1 MKASLPENE
10 AARLESLHRYA
21 ILDTLPEQEFD
32 DLSRLAA
39 LICGTPIA
47 LVSLVDENRQ
57 WFKSK
62 VGIEE
67 SETPRDVAFCAH
79 AIHASNVMVVP
90 DALADERFRS
100 NPLVTGNPNVGFYAG
115 APLLT
120 PEGYALGTICVV
132 DRVPRELSADQL
144 EALKALSRL
153 VVNELELRRSVGD
166 LSKAVRERRIVE
178 GELDQ
183 LFNLSS
189 DLFCIAGFDGYFKRL
204 NPAWEQTLG
213 IPREELLSR
222 PYVEFIHPDDREI
235 TRKEAQKIVDG
246 AVTFSFENR
255 FRCGDGTYLWLLWN
269 ATPSSDQSLIFAAA
283 RDITLRKRAER
294 RLSVGYTLTRVLAEA
309 ENLGAASPLILRAIC
324 EGLGWEMGAFWRLDE
339 LANVLRCVDLWHLPG
354 EEFPSFEKATRELTV
369 RREVGLPGL
378 VWATG
383 QSKWATDVPERENF
397 PRIKIARE
405 EGLHSAFGFPIRI
418 DDRVVGVIEFV
429 SSEIRTREPE
439 LLEMFDS
446 IGSQIGQFMERRR
459 AESELKLYADY
470 LEAARLAQE
479 ADARRLALLVHELE
493 IAKARAEEATR
504 SKSEFLANMSHEI
517 RTPMNAVIGM
527 TELALDTKLTSQ
539 QREYLVTVK
548 NSAGSLLNLINDI
561 LDFSKAEAKKLELD
575 RVDFVLRDMLE
586 DTLRALAVRAQ
597 QKGLELACHVASE
610 VPDALVGDAERLR
623 RIVVNLV
630 GNAIKFTESGE
641 VVLNASVES
650 RTKEDVVLHFS
661 VTDTGIG
668 IPREKQK
675 AIFEAFAQGD
685 ASTTRKYGGT
695 GLGLSISS
703 QLSELMGGRIWLES
717 EPGRGSAFHFTVRLG
732 LQTSAIAEQAPV
744 PVKLLDLPV
753 LVVDDNST
761 SRKILE
767 EMLTNW
773 KMKPVAAGSGPAA
786 LEALKRAQKKG
797 EPFRLVLADGHMPG
811 MDGFDLSASLQKDP
825 RLRGVTIILLTFAG
839 RREDQ
844 ARAKSAG
851 AAAAVTKPVKQSEL
865 WDAIVTALH
874 VPVRQKVRPSAAR
887 SPARGTH
894 RRLRVLVAEDNP
906 VNQELVL
913 HLLERRG
920 HSAIVA
926 ENGKQAIAALEKHK
940 FDLVVMDVQMPEM
953 GGIEATEEIRRK
965 EKSNGGHIPIF
976 AMTAHAMPGDR
987 ERCLA
992 AGMDGYIPKPI
1003 DPKLFTQVI
1012 ETGALPPSET
1022 AVGGHTKPA
1031 DQMKT
1036 EGAIDAEKLLA
1047 RFDGNRKLLG
1057 SLIGTF
1063 QHDCPKM
1070 MAKIRGGLSARD
1082 PRALAEAAHAL
1093 KGSVGNF
1100 GPSSAFETAREIE
1113 KTGREGKL
1121 DGAWELYA
1129 TLEDDLARL
1138 LPALQ
1143 SAGSPKGAKAQS
1155 KAQSRTKPSRAGRNN
1170 RLQHVSRRKR

>member
-1 MKASLPENE
+1 MKAPLPENE

-57 WFKSK
+57 WFKAK

-67 SETPRDVAFCAH
+67 SETPRDIAFCAH
-79 AIHASNVMVVP
+79 AIRDSGVMVVR
-90 DALADERFRS
+90 DALADERFRE
-100 NPLVTGNPNVGFYAG
+100 NPLVTGDPNVRFYAG
-115 APLLT
+115 APLCT
-120 PEGYALGTICVV
+120 AEGYALGTLCVI

-153 VVNELELRRSVGD
+153 VVNELELRRSVSD
-166 LSKAVRERRIVE
+166 LSKAVLERRLVE

-183 LFNLSS
+183 LFHLSS

-222 PYVEFIHPDDREI
+222 PYIEFVHPDDRDS
-235 TRKEAQKIVDG
+235 TLQEAQKIADG

-255 FRCGDGTYLWLLWN
+255 FRCGDSTYLWLLWN
-269 ATPSSDQSLIFAAA
+269 ATPSSDQNLIFAAA

-294 RLSVGYTLTRVLAEA
+294 RLSVGYTLTRVLSEA

-324 EGLGWEMGAFWRLDE
+324 EGLGWEMSAFWRLDE

-354 EEFPSFEKATRELTV
+354 QEFPGFEKATRELTF
-369 RREVGLPGL
+369 RRGVGLPGL
-378 VWATG
+378 VWETG
-383 QSKWATDVPERENF
+383 QSQWATDVPGRESF

-493 IAKARAEEATR
+493 IAKAAAEEATR

-527 TELALDTKLTSQ
+527 TELALDTKLNSQ

-548 NSAGSLLNLINDI
+548 NSASSLLNLINDI

-610 VPDALVGDAERLR
+610 VPDALIGDAERLR

-630 GNAIKFTESGE
+630 GNAIKFTENGE

-650 RTKEDVVLHFS
+650 RTNEDVVLHFS

-668 IPREKQK
+668 IPQEKQK

-732 LQTSAIAEQAPV
+732 LQTSAIADPKPV

-786 LEALKRAQKKG
+786 LEALKRAQKNG

-811 MDGFDLSASLQKDP
+811 MDGFDLSASVQRDA

-874 VPVRQKVRPSAAR
+874 VPGRQKTRPSAAR
-887 SPARGTH
+887 STARGAQ

-940 FDLVVMDVQMPEM
+940 FDLVVMDIQMPEM

-965 EKSNGGHIPIF
+965 EKRDGGRIPIF

-987 ERCLA
+987 ERCLQ

-1003 DPKLFTQVI
+1003 DPKLFTQII
-1012 ETGALPPSET
+1012 ETGGLPSSTMNPEGEAKRSDKART
-1022 AVGGHTKPA
+1022 DGAANA
-1031 DQMKT
+1031 DK
-1036 EGAIDAEKLLA
+1036 ILA

-1070 MAKIRGGLSARD
+1070 MAKIRSALSARD
-1082 PRALAEAAHAL
+1082 PRTLAEAAHAL

-1113 KTGREGKL
+1113 KNGREGKL

-1129 TLEDDLARL
+1129 TLEDDLARF

-1155 KAQSRTKPSRAGRNN
+1155 RTKPRRAGRNN

>member
-1 MKASLPENE
+1 MKAPLPENE

-47 LVSLVDENRQ
+47 LVSLVDGNRQ

-62 VGIEE
+62 VGIDEP
-67 SETPRDVAFCAH
+67 ETPRDVAFCAH
-79 AIHASNVMVVP
+79 AILDSGVMVVP
-90 DALADERFRS
+90 DALADDRFRS
-100 NPLVTGNPNVGFYAG
+100 NPLVTGNPNVRFYAG

-120 PEGYALGTICVV
+120 REGHALGTLCVI
-132 DRVPRELSADQL
+132 DHVPRNLSGEQL

-153 VVNELELRRSVGD
+153 VVTELELRRNVGD
-166 LSKAVRERRIVE
+166 LSKAMRERHLLE

-183 LFNLSS
+183 LFQLSL

-204 NPAWEQTLG
+204 NPSWVQTLG
-213 IPREELLSR
+213 ISREELLSQ
-222 PYVEFIHPDDREI
+222 PYIDFVHPDDREA
-235 TRKEAQKIVDG
+235 TLRESQKIVEG
-246 AVTFSFENR
+246 AVAFSFENR
-255 FRCGDGTYLWLLWN
+255 FRCGDGTYIWLLWN
-269 ATPSSDQSLIFAAA
+269 ATPSSDQNLIFAVAK
-283 RDITLRKRAER
+283 DITLRKHAER
-294 RLSVGYTLTRVLAEA
+294 RLAVGYALTRVFAET
-309 ENLGAASPLILRAIC
+309 ENLGAASPLILRSIC
-324 EGLGWEMGAFWRLDE
+324 EGLGWELGAFWRLDE
-339 LANVLRCVDLWHLPG
+339 LAQALRCVDLWHFPG
-354 EEFPSFEKATRELTV
+354 QEFPAFEKATRELTFQPG
-369 RREVGLPGL
+369 EGLPGL
-378 VWATG
+378 IWATG
-383 QSKWATDVPERENF
+383 QSKWATDVPERESF
-397 PRIKIARE
+397 PRIQIARS
-405 EGLHSAFGFPIRI
+405 EGLRSGFGFPIRI

-429 SSEIRTREPE
+429 SREIRRPEPE

-527 TELALDTKLTSQ
+527 TELALDTKLTPE

-548 NSAGSLLNLINDI
+548 SSAGSLLSLINDI

-575 RVDFVLRDMLE
+575 RADFALRDLLE
-586 DTLRALAVRAQ
+586 DTLRVLAMRAQ
-597 QKGLELACHVASE
+597 QKGLELACHVKPE
-610 VPDALVGDAERLR
+610 VPDPLIGDPARLR
-623 RIVVNLV
+623 RIVMNLV
-630 GNAIKFTESGE
+630 GNAIKFTERGE

-650 RTKEDVVLHFS
+650 KTNQDVVLHFS
-661 VTDTGIG
+661 VTDTGVG

-703 QLSELMGGRIWLES
+703 QLSELMGGRVWVES
-717 EPGRGSAFHFTVRLG
+717 EPGRGSTFHFTARLG
-732 LQTSAIAEQAPV
+732 LQSSAIEAQAPV
-744 PVKLLDLPV
+744 PLKLLDLPV

-761 SRKILE
+761 SRQILE

-773 KMKPVAAGSGPAA
+773 KMKPVTAQSGPAA
-786 LEALKRAQKKG
+786 LEMLKRAQKSG
-797 EPFRLVLADGHMPG
+797 RPFRLVLADGHMPG
-811 MDGFDLSASLQKDP
+811 MDGFELSESVQRDP
-825 RLRGVTIILLTFAG
+825 RLRGVAIILLTFG
-839 RREDQ
+839 GHRDDQ
-844 ARAKSAG
+844 ARTKSAG
-851 AAAAVTKPVKQSEL
+851 AADAVTKPVKQSEL

-874 VPVRQKVRPSAAR
+874 VSGRQKKRPSAAR
-887 SPARGTH
+887 GSARGTH

-913 HLLERRG
+913 YLLERRG
-920 HSAIVA
+920 HSVIVA
-926 ENGKQAIAALEKHK
+926 ENGKQAIAALERHK

-953 GGIEATEEIRRK
+953 GGIEATEEIRRR

-987 ERCLA
+987 ERCLD

-1003 DPKLFTQVI
+1003 DPKSFTHTLEAAVF
-1012 ETGALPPSET
+1012 PSSTVAAGERAT
-1022 AVGGHTKPA
+1022 TSAEE
-1031 DQMKT
+1031 KT
-1036 EGAIDAEKLLA
+1036 DGAIDEDKLLA
-1047 RFDGNRKLLG
+1047 RFDGNRKLLQ
-1057 SLIGTF
+1057 SLIKTF
-1063 QHDCPKM
+1063 RQDCPKM
-1070 MAKIRGGLSARD
+1070 MARIRGALSARD
-1082 PRALAEAAHAL
+1082 PRALAQAAHGL

-1100 GPSSAFETAREIE
+1100 GNSSAFETAREIE

-1121 DGAWELYA
+1121 DGTWELYA
-1129 TLEDDLARL
+1129 TLEDDVARL

-1143 SAGSPKGAKAQS
+1143 SAGSPKSGKS
-1155 KAQSRTKPSRAGRNN
+1155 TKTNSRTKTSRAGQQR
-1170 RLQHVSRRKR
+1170 RPHRASRRKP

>member
-1 MKASLPENE
+1 MKAPLPENE

-57 WFKSK
+57 WFKAK
-62 VGIEE
+62 VGIEDT
-67 SETPRDVAFCAH
+67 ETPRDIAFCAH
-79 AIHASNVMVVP
+79 AIHASSVMVVP

-100 NPLVTGNPNVGFYAG
+100 NPLVTGNPNVRFYAG
-115 APLLT
+115 APLRT
-120 PEGYALGTICVV
+120 PEGYALGTLCVI

-144 EALKALSRL
+144 EALTALSRL

-178 GELDQ
+178 DELDQ

-204 NPAWEQTLG
+204 NPSWEQTLG
-213 IPREELLSR
+213 ISREELLSR

-235 TRKEAQKIVDG
+235 TRKEAQKIAG
-246 AVTFSFENR
+246 GEVTFSFENR
-255 FRCGDGTYLWLLWN
+255 FRRGDDTYIWLLWN
-269 ATPSSDQSLIFAAA
+269 ATPNSDQGLIFAAA

-294 RLSVGYTLTRVLAEA
+294 RLAVGYTLTRVLAEA

-324 EGLGWEMGAFWRLDE
+324 EGLGWEMSAFWRLDE

-354 EEFPSFEKATRELTV
+354 QEFPGFEKATRELTF
-369 RREVGLPGL
+369 RRGVGLPGL
-378 VWATG
+378 VWETG
-383 QSKWATDVPERENF
+383 QSKWATDVPGRENF

-439 LLEMFDS
+439 LVEMFDS

-630 GNAIKFTESGE
+630 GNAIKFTENGE

-650 RTKEDVVLHFS
+650 RTEGDVVLHFS

-668 IPREKQK
+668 IPQEKQK

-732 LQTSAIAEQAPV
+732 LQTSAVNEPASV

-773 KMKPVAAGSGPAA
+773 KMKPVAAASGPAA
-786 LEALKRAQKKG
+786 LEALKHAQEKG

-811 MDGFDLSASLQKDP
+811 MDGFDLSASVHKDAH
-825 RLRGVTIILLTFAG
+825 LRGVTVILLTFAG

-844 ARAKSAG
+844 ARAKSTG

-887 SPARGTH
+887 SMARGAQ

-926 ENGKQAIAALEKHK
+926 ENGKQALAALEKHK

-953 GGIEATEEIRRK
+953 GGIETTEEIRRK

-987 ERCLA
+987 EKCLA

-1003 DPKLFTQVI
+1003 DPKLFTQII
-1012 ETGALPPSET
+1012 ETGALPPPAT
-1022 AVGGHTKPA
+1022 AVGGDPKPLN
-1031 DQMKT
+1031 QMKT

-1070 MAKIRGGLSARD
+1070 MARIRGGLSARD

-1143 SAGSPKGAKAQS
+1143 SAGSPKVAT
-1155 KAQSRTKPSRAGRNN
+1155 AQSRTKPSRAGRNN
-1170 RLQHVSRRKR
+1170 RLQHGTRRKR

>member
-1 MKASLPENE
+1 MKAPLPENE

-57 WFKSK
+57 WFKAK
-62 VGIEE
+62 VGIEDT
-67 SETPRDVAFCAH
+67 ETPRDVAFCAH
-79 AIHASNVMVVP
+79 AIRDSGVMIVP

-100 NPLVTGNPNVGFYAG
+100 NPLVTGNPNVRFYAG
-115 APLLT
+115 APLRT
-120 PEGYALGTICVV
+120 PEGHALGTLCVI
-132 DRVPRELSADQL
+132 DRVPRELSPNQL
-144 EALKALSRL
+144 EALTALSRL

-178 GELDQ
+178 DELDQ

-204 NPAWEQTLG
+204 NPSWEQTLG
-213 IPREELLSR
+213 ISREELLSR

-235 TRKEAQKIVDG
+235 TRKEAQKIVG
-246 AVTFSFENR
+246 GEVTFSFENR
-255 FRCGDGTYLWLLWN
+255 FRCGDDTYIWLLWN
-269 ATPSSDQSLIFAAA
+269 ATPNSDQGLIFAVA

-294 RLSVGYTLTRVLAEA
+294 RLAVGYTLTRILAEA

-324 EGLGWEMGAFWRLDE
+324 EGLGWQMSAFWRLDE

-354 EEFPSFEKATRELTV
+354 EEFPGFEKATRELTF
-369 RREVGLPGL
+369 RRGVGLPGL
-378 VWATG
+378 VWETG
-383 QSKWATDVPERENF
+383 QSKWATDVPGRENF
-397 PRIKIARE
+397 PRIKVARE

-429 SSEIRTREPE
+429 SSEIRTHEPE

-493 IAKARAEEATR
+493 IAKAGAEEATR

-548 NSAGSLLNLINDI
+548 NSASSLLHLINDI

-597 QKGLELACHVASE
+597 QKGLELACHVAQE
-610 VPDALVGDAERLR
+610 VPDGLVGDAERLR

-630 GNAIKFTESGE
+630 GNAIKFTENGE

-650 RTKEDVVLHFS
+650 RTNEDVVLHFS

-732 LQTSAIAEQAPV
+732 LQTSASAEQAPV

-767 EMLTNW
+767 EMLANW
-773 KMKPVAAGSGPAA
+773 KMKPIAADSGPAA
-786 LEALKRAQKKG
+786 VEALKRAQKKG
-797 EPFRLVLADGHMPG
+797 EPIRLVLADGHMPG
-811 MDGFDLSASLQKDP
+811 MDGFDLSASVQKDAQ
-825 RLRGVTIILLTFAG
+825 LRGVTIILLTFAG
-839 RREDQ
+839 QREDQ
-844 ARAKSAG
+844 ARATSAG

-874 VPVRQKVRPSAAR
+874 VPGRQKVRPSAAR
-887 SPARGTH
+887 SMARGAQ

-940 FDLVVMDVQMPEM
+940 FDLVVMDIQMPEM

-965 EKSNGGHIPIF
+965 EKSDGGHIPIF

-987 ERCLA
+987 ERCLE

-1003 DPKLFTQVI
+1003 DPKLFTQII
-1012 ETGALPPSET
+1012 ETGASPSSAMAAEEE
-1022 AVGGHTKPA
+1022 AKRSDKA
-1031 DQMKT
+1031 KT
-1036 EGAIDAEKLLA
+1036 DGAGNIDKILA

-1057 SLIGTF
+1057 SLIQTF
-1063 QHDCPKM
+1063 RHDCPKM
-1070 MAKIRGGLSARD
+1070 MTKIRGALSARD
-1082 PRALAEAAHAL
+1082 PRMLAEAAHAL

-1129 TLEDDLARL
+1129 TLEDDLARF
-1138 LPALQ
+1138 LPTLQ
-1143 SAGSPKGAKAQS
+1143 SAGSPKGAKTQP
-1155 KAQSRTKPSRAGRNN
+1155 RTKPSRAGRND

>member
-1 MKASLPENE
+1 
-10 AARLESLHRYA
+10 
-21 ILDTLPEQEFD
+21 
-32 DLSRLAA
+32 
-39 LICGTPIA
+39 
-47 LVSLVDENRQ
+47 
-57 WFKSK
+57 
-62 VGIEE
+62 
-67 SETPRDVAFCAH
+67 
-79 AIHASNVMVVP
+79 
-90 DALADERFRS
+90 
-100 NPLVTGNPNVGFYAG
+100 
-115 APLLT
+115 
-120 PEGYALGTICVV
+120 
-132 DRVPRELSADQL
+132 
-144 EALKALSRL
+144 
-153 VVNELELRRSVGD
+153 
-166 LSKAVRERRIVE
+166 
-178 GELDQ
+178 
-183 LFNLSS
+183 
-189 DLFCIAGFDGYFKRL
+189 
-204 NPAWEQTLG
+204 
-213 IPREELLSR
+213 
-222 PYVEFIHPDDREI
+222 
-235 TRKEAQKIVDG
+235 
-246 AVTFSFENR
+246 
-255 FRCGDGTYLWLLWN
+255 
-269 ATPSSDQSLIFAAA
+269 
-283 RDITLRKRAER
+283 
-294 RLSVGYTLTRVLAEA
+294 VGYTLTRVLAEA

-324 EGLGWEMGAFWRLDE
+324 EGLGWEMSAFWRLDE

-354 EEFPSFEKATRELTV
+354 QEFPGYEKATRELTF
-369 RREVGLPGL
+369 RRGVGLPGL
-378 VWATG
+378 VWETG
-383 QSKWATDVPERENF
+383 QSQWATDVPGRENF

-429 SSEIRTREPE
+429 SSEIRTREAE

-548 NSAGSLLNLINDI
+548 NSAGSLLNLINDT

-597 QKGLELACHVASE
+597 QKGLELACHVAQE
-610 VPDALVGDAERLR
+610 VPDALVGDSERLR

-668 IPREKQK
+668 IPQEKQK

-732 LQTSAIAEQAPV
+732 LQTSAVNEQAPV

-786 LEALKRAQKKG
+786 LEALKHAQKKG

-811 MDGFDLSASLQKDP
+811 MDGFDLSASVHKDP

-844 ARAKSAG
+844 SRAKSAG

-865 WDAIVTALH
+865 WDAIATALH

-887 SPARGTH
+887 SMARGNH

-940 FDLVVMDVQMPEM
+940 FDLVVMDIQMPEM

-992 AGMDGYIPKPI
+992 AGMDGYVPKPI
-1003 DPKLFTQVI
+1003 DPKLFTQII
-1012 ETGALPPSET
+1012 ETGALPSSAT
-1022 AVGGHTKPA
+1022 AVGGDAKPA

-1063 QHDCPKM
+1063 RHDCPKM
-1070 MAKIRGGLSARD
+1070 MAKIQGGLSARD

-1138 LPALQ
+1138 LPALR
-1143 SAGSPKGAKAQS
+1143 SAGSPKVAKAQP
-1155 KAQSRTKPSRAGRNN
+1155 RTKPSRAGRNN
-1170 RLQHVSRRKR
+1170 RLQHGTRRKR

>member
-1 MKASLPENE
+1 MKAPLPENE

-57 WFKSK
+57 WFKAK

-67 SETPRDVAFCAH
+67 SETPRDIAFCAH
-79 AIHASNVMVVP
+79 AIHMSNVMVVP

-100 NPLVTGNPNVGFYAG
+100 NPLVTGNPNVRFYAG

-120 PEGYALGTICVV
+120 PEGYALGTLCVV

-153 VVNELELRRSVGD
+153 VVNELELRRSVAD
-166 LSKAVRERRIVE
+166 LSKAVRERRLVE

-183 LFNLSS
+183 LFHLSS

-204 NPAWEQTLG
+204 NPSWEQTLG
-213 IPREELLSR
+213 ISRKELLSQ
-222 PYVEFIHPDDREI
+222 PYIEFVHPDDRE
-235 TRKEAQKIVDG
+235 TTLKESEKIADG
-246 AVTFSFENR
+246 AAIFSFENR
-255 FRCGDGTYLWLLWN
+255 FRCDDGTYIWLLWN
-269 ATPSSDQSLIFAAA
+269 ATPSSDQNLIFAVA

-294 RLSVGYTLTRVLAEA
+294 RLAVGYTLTRILAEA
-309 ENLGAASPLILRAIC
+309 ENLGAASPLILRTIC

-339 LANVLRCVDLWHLPG
+339 LAHVLRCVDLWHMPG
-354 EEFPSFEKATRELTV
+354 QEFPGFERATRELTF
-369 RREVGLPGL
+369 RRGESLPGL
-378 VWATG
+378 VWETG
-383 QSKWATDVPERENF
+383 QAKWVTDVPERENF
-397 PRIKIARE
+397 PRIKVARS
-405 EGLHSAFGFPIRI
+405 EGLNSGFAFPIRI
-418 DDRVVGVIEFV
+418 DDRVVGVVEFV
-429 SSEIRTREPE
+429 SREIRTHEPE

-586 DTLRALAVRAQ
+586 DTLRALAIRAQ
-597 QKGLELACHVASE
+597 QKGLELACHVAAE
-610 VPDALVGDAERLR
+610 VPDVLAGDAERLR

-650 RTKEDVVLHFS
+650 RTNENVVLHFS

-717 EPGRGSAFHFTVRLG
+717 EPGRGSTFHFTVRLG
-732 LQTSAIAEQAPV
+732 LQRSATSEQLPV
-744 PVKLLDLPV
+744 PVKLLALPV

-761 SRKILE
+761 SRQILE

-773 KMKPVAAGSGPAA
+773 KMKPVAAASGRAA
-786 LEALKRAQKKG
+786 LEALKHAQKKG

-811 MDGFDLSASLQKDP
+811 MDGFDLSASVHKDS

-839 RREDQ
+839 HREDQ
-844 ARAKSAG
+844 ARAKSVG

-874 VPVRQKVRPSAAR
+874 VPSPQKRRPSAAR
-887 SPARGTH
+887 SVARGSH

-965 EKSNGGHIPIF
+965 EKSNGGHVPIF

-1003 DPKLFTQVI
+1003 DPKSFAQII
-1012 ETGALPPSET
+1012 ESGVSPSATAPGHNEKPLDQAKADGA
-1022 AVGGHTKPA
+1022 V
-1031 DQMKT
+1031 
-1036 EGAIDAEKLLA
+1036 DAQKLVE
-1047 RFDGNRKLLG
+1047 RFGGNRKLMR
-1057 SLIGTF
+1057 SLIEAF
-1063 QHDCPKM
+1063 RHDCPKM
-1070 MAKIRGGLSARD
+1070 MTKIRGALSARD
-1082 PRALAEAAHAL
+1082 ARALAEAAHAL

-1100 GPSSAFETAREIE
+1100 GASSAFETAREIE
-1113 KTGREGKL
+1113 KSGREGKL

-1129 TLEDDLARL
+1129 TLEDDLAGL

-1143 SAGSPKGAKAQS
+1143 SAANPKGVKARVKR
-1155 KAQSRTKPSRAGRNN
+1155 KASGA
-1170 RLQHVSRRKR
+1170 

>member
-1 MKASLPENE
+1 MKAPLPENE

-57 WFKSK
+57 WFKAK
-62 VGIEE
+62 VGIEDT
-67 SETPRDVAFCAH
+67 ETPRDVAFCAH
-79 AIHASNVMVVP
+79 AIQDSGVMVVR

-100 NPLVTGNPNVGFYAG
+100 NPLVTGSPNVRFYAG
-115 APLLT
+115 APLRT
-120 PEGYALGTICVV
+120 PDGYALGTLCVI

-166 LSKAVRERRIVE
+166 LSKAVRERRLVE
-178 GELDQ
+178 SELDQ

-204 NPAWEQTLG
+204 NPSWEQTLG
-213 IPREELLSR
+213 ISREELLSR

-235 TRKEAQKIVDG
+235 TRKEADKIVG
-246 AVTFSFENR
+246 GEVTFSFENR
-255 FRCGDGTYLWLLWN
+255 FRRGDDTYIWLLWN
-269 ATPSSDQSLIFAAA
+269 ATPNSDQGLIFAVA

-294 RLSVGYTLTRVLAEA
+294 RLAVGYTLTRILAEA

-324 EGLGWEMGAFWRLDE
+324 EGLGWEMSAFWRLDE
-339 LANVLRCVDLWHLPG
+339 LANVLRCVDLWHSPDEQFPG
-354 EEFPSFEKATRELTV
+354 FEKATRELTF
-369 RREVGLPGL
+369 RRGVGLPGL
-378 VWATG
+378 VWETG
-383 QSKWATDVPERENF
+383 QSKWATDVPGRENF

-405 EGLHSAFGFPIRI
+405 EGLHAAFAFPIRI

-597 QKGLELACHVASE
+597 QKGLELACHVAQE

-630 GNAIKFTESGE
+630 GNAIKFTENGE

-650 RTKEDVVLHFS
+650 RTNEDVVLHFS

-732 LQTSAIAEQAPV
+732 LQASANAEQAAV

-767 EMLTNW
+767 EMLANW
-773 KMKPVAAGSGPAA
+773 KMKPIAADSGPAA
-786 LEALKRAQKKG
+786 VEALKRAHKKG
-797 EPFRLVLADGHMPG
+797 EPIRLVLADGHMPG
-811 MDGFDLSASLQKDP
+811 MDGFDFSASVQKDP
-825 RLRGVTIILLTFAG
+825 QLRGVKIILLTFAG
-839 RREDQ
+839 HREDQ
-844 ARAKSAG
+844 GRAKSVG

-874 VPVRQKVRPSAAR
+874 VPGRQKARPSAAR
-887 SPARGTH
+887 NTARGAQ

-940 FDLVVMDVQMPEM
+940 FDLVVMDIQMPEM

-965 EKSNGGHIPIF
+965 EKSDGGHIPIF

-987 ERCLA
+987 EKCLE

-1003 DPKLFTQVI
+1003 DPKLFTQII
-1012 ETGALPPSET
+1012 ETGT
-1022 AVGGHTKPA
+1022 APTAAAGVG
-1031 DQMKT
+1031 
-1036 EGAIDAEKLLA
+1036 EGARPSDKAETDGSANADKILA

-1057 SLIGTF
+1057 SLIRTF

-1070 MAKIRGGLSARD
+1070 MTKIRGALSARD
-1082 PRALAEAAHAL
+1082 PRMLAEAAHAL

-1100 GPSSAFETAREIE
+1100 GSSSAFETAREIE

-1129 TLEDDLARL
+1129 TLEDDLARF

-1143 SAGSPKGAKAQS
+1143 SAGGPRAAKSQS
-1155 KAQSRTKPSRAGRNN
+1155 KSQSRTKPSRAGRNN
-1170 RLQHVSRRKR
+1170 RLQHGSRRKR

>member
-90 DALADERFRS
+90 DALADERFRE
-100 NPLVTGNPNVGFYAG
+100 NPLVTGNPNVRFYAG

-339 LANVLRCVDLWHLPG
+339 LASVLRCVDLWHLPG
-354 EEFPSFEKATRELTV
+354 QEFPGFEKATRELTV
-369 RREVGLPGL
+369 RRGVALPGL
-378 VWATG
+378 VWEAG

-597 QKGLELACHVASE
+597 QKGLELACHVASQ

-641 VVLNASVES
+641 VVLNASLES

-1036 EGAIDAEKLLA
+1036 EGTIDAEKLLA

-1100 GPSSAFETAREIE
+1100 GPSRAFETAREIE

-1155 KAQSRTKPSRAGRNN
+1155 RTEPSRAGRNN

>member
-1 MKASLPENE
+1 MKAPLPENE

-57 WFKSK
+57 WFKAK
-62 VGIEE
+62 VGIEDT
-67 SETPRDVAFCAH
+67 ETPRDIAFCAH
-79 AIHASNVMVVP
+79 AIQDSGVMVVP

-100 NPLVTGNPNVGFYAG
+100 NPLVTGT
-115 APLLT
+115 PLRT
-120 PEGYALGTICVV
+120 PEGHALGTLCVI

-213 IPREELLSR
+213 ISREELLSR

-235 TRKEAQKIVDG
+235 TRKEAQKIAG
-246 AVTFSFENR
+246 GEVTFSFENR
-255 FRCGDGTYLWLLWN
+255 FRRGDDTYIWLLWN
-269 ATPSSDQSLIFAAA
+269 ATPDSDQGLIFAAA

-294 RLSVGYTLTRVLAEA
+294 RLAVGYTLTRVLAEA
-309 ENLGAASPLILRAIC
+309 ENLGAASPSILRAIC

-354 EEFPSFEKATRELTV
+354 QEFPGFEKATRELTFP
-369 RREVGLPGL
+369 RGVGLPGR
-378 VWATG
+378 VWETG
-383 QSKWATDVPERENF
+383 QSQWATDVPGRENF

-429 SSEIRTREPE
+429 SSEIRTREAE

-548 NSAGSLLNLINDI
+548 NSASSLLHLINDI

-597 QKGLELACHVASE
+597 QKGLELACHVAQE
-610 VPDALVGDAERLR
+610 VPDALVGDSERLR

-630 GNAIKFTESGE
+630 GNAIKFTENGE

-650 RTKEDVVLHFS
+650 RTNEDVVLHFS

-703 QLSELMGGRIWLES
+703 QLSEWMGGRIWLES

-732 LQTSAIAEQAPV
+732 LQASANAEQAAV

-786 LEALKRAQKKG
+786 LEALKNAQKKG

-811 MDGFDLSASLQKDP
+811 MDGFDFSASVQKDP
-825 RLRGVTIILLTFAG
+825 
-839 RREDQ
+839 
-844 ARAKSAG
+844 
-851 AAAAVTKPVKQSEL
+851 
-865 WDAIVTALH
+865 
-874 VPVRQKVRPSAAR
+874 
-887 SPARGTH
+887 
-894 RRLRVLVAEDNP
+894 
-906 VNQELVL
+906 
-913 HLLERRG
+913 
-920 HSAIVA
+920 
-926 ENGKQAIAALEKHK
+926 
-940 FDLVVMDVQMPEM
+940 
-953 GGIEATEEIRRK
+953 
-965 EKSNGGHIPIF
+965 
-976 AMTAHAMPGDR
+976 
-987 ERCLA
+987 
-992 AGMDGYIPKPI
+992 
-1003 DPKLFTQVI
+1003 
-1012 ETGALPPSET
+1012 
-1022 AVGGHTKPA
+1022 
-1031 DQMKT
+1031 
-1036 EGAIDAEKLLA
+1036 
-1047 RFDGNRKLLG
+1047 
-1057 SLIGTF
+1057 
-1063 QHDCPKM
+1063 
-1070 MAKIRGGLSARD
+1070 
-1082 PRALAEAAHAL
+1082 
-1093 KGSVGNF
+1093 
-1100 GPSSAFETAREIE
+1100 
-1113 KTGREGKL
+1113 
-1121 DGAWELYA
+1121 
-1129 TLEDDLARL
+1129 
-1138 LPALQ
+1138 
-1143 SAGSPKGAKAQS
+1143 
-1155 KAQSRTKPSRAGRNN
+1155 
-1170 RLQHVSRRKR
+1170 

>member
-1 MKASLPENE
+1 MKAPLPENE

-39 LICGTPIA
+39 SICGTPIA

-57 WFKSK
+57 WFKAK
-62 VGIEE
+62 VGIEDT
-67 SETPRDVAFCAH
+67 ETPRDIAFCAH
-79 AIHASNVMVVP
+79 AIHDSGVMIVP
-90 DALADERFRS
+90 DALADERFRE
-100 NPLVTGNPNVGFYAG
+100 NPLVTGNPNVRFYAG
-115 APLLT
+115 APLRT
-120 PEGYALGTICVV
+120 PDGFALGTLCVI

-178 GELDQ
+178 SELDQ

-213 IPREELLSR
+213 VSREELLSR

-235 TRKEAQKIVDG
+235 TRKEAEKIVG
-246 AVTFSFENR
+246 GEVTFSFENR
-255 FRCGDGTYLWLLWN
+255 FRRGDGTYIWLLWN
-269 ATPSSDQSLIFAAA
+269 ATPNSDQGLIFAAA

-294 RLSVGYTLTRVLAEA
+294 RLAVGYTLTRVLAEA
-309 ENLGAASPLILRAIC
+309 ENLGTASPLILRAIG
-324 EGLGWEMGAFWRLDE
+324 EGLGWQLGAFWRLDE

-354 EEFPSFEKATRELTV
+354 EEFPGFEKATRELTF
-369 RREVGLPGL
+369 RRGVGLPGL
-378 VWATG
+378 VWETG
-383 QSKWATDVPERENF
+383 QSKWATDVPGRENF
-397 PRIKIARE
+397 PRITIARE

-429 SSEIRTREPE
+429 SSEIRTHEPE

-493 IAKARAEEATR
+493 IAKARAEDATR
-504 SKSEFLANMSHEI
+504 SKSQFLANMSHEI

-575 RVDFVLRDMLE
+575 RVDFMLRDMLE

-597 QKGLELACHVASE
+597 QKGLELACHVAPE

-650 RTKEDVVLHFS
+650 RTNEEAVLHFS

-732 LQTSAIAEQAPV
+732 LQPSAVNEAAPPV

-767 EMLTNW
+767 EMLANW
-773 KMKPVAAGSGPAA
+773 KMKPIAADSVPAA
-786 LEALKRAQKKG
+786 VELLKRTQKRG
-797 EPFRLVLADGHMPG
+797 EPIRLVLADGHMPG
-811 MDGFDLSASLQKDP
+811 MDGFDLSASVQKDAQ
-825 RLRGVTIILLTFAG
+825 LRGVTIILLTLAG
-839 RREDQ
+839 HREDQ

-874 VPVRQKVRPSAAR
+874 VPGRQKTRLSAAR
-887 SPARGTH
+887 STARGAQ

-953 GGIEATEEIRRK
+953 GGIEATEEIRKK
-965 EKSNGGHIPIF
+965 EKSDGGHIPIF

-1003 DPKLFTQVI
+1003 DPKLFTQII
-1012 ETGALPPSET
+1012 ETGASPTSAMGAEEE
-1022 AVGGHTKPA
+1022 AKRSDKGKRDGGANA
-1031 DQMKT
+1031 DK
-1036 EGAIDAEKLLA
+1036 ILA
-1047 RFDGNRKLLG
+1047 RFDGNRKLLA
-1057 SLIGTF
+1057 SLIQTF
-1063 QHDCPKM
+1063 EHDCLKM
-1070 MAKIRGGLSARD
+1070 MTKIRGALSARN
-1082 PRALAEAAHAL
+1082 PRMLSEAAHAL

-1129 TLEDDLARL
+1129 TLEDDLARF

-1143 SAGSPKGAKAQS
+1143 SAGSPKGAKTQP
-1155 KAQSRTKPSRAGRNN
+1155 RTKPSRAGRND
-1170 RLQHVSRRKR
+1170 RLQHGTRRKR

>member
-1 MKASLPENE
+1 M
-10 AARLESLHRYA
+10 
-21 ILDTLPEQEFD
+21 I
-32 DLSRLAA
+32 
-39 LICGTPIA
+39 
-47 LVSLVDENRQ
+47 
-57 WFKSK
+57 
-62 VGIEE
+62 
-67 SETPRDVAFCAH
+67 
-79 AIHASNVMVVP
+79 
-90 DALADERFRS
+90 
-100 NPLVTGNPNVGFYAG
+100 
-115 APLLT
+115 
-120 PEGYALGTICVV
+120 

-144 EALKALSRL
+144 EALTALSRL

-204 NPAWEQTLG
+204 NPSWEQTLG
-213 IPREELLSR
+213 ISREELLSR

-235 TRKEAQKIVDG
+235 TRKEAQKIVG
-246 AVTFSFENR
+246 GEVTFSFENR
-255 FRCGDGTYLWLLWN
+255 FRRGDDTYIWLLWN
-269 ATPSSDQSLIFAAA
+269 ATPNSDQGLIFAVA

-294 RLSVGYTLTRVLAEA
+294 RLAVGYTLTRVLAEA

-324 EGLGWEMGAFWRLDE
+324 EGLGWEMSAFWRLDE

-354 EEFPSFEKATRELTV
+354 EEFPGFEKATRELTF
-369 RREVGLPGL
+369 RRGVGLPGL
-378 VWATG
+378 VWETG
-383 QSKWATDVPERENF
+383 QSKWATDVPGRENF
-397 PRIKIARE
+397 PRIKVARE

-429 SSEIRTREPE
+429 SSEIRTHEPE

-597 QKGLELACHVASE
+597 QKGLELACHVAPE

-650 RTKEDVVLHFS
+650 RTNEDVVLHFS

-732 LQTSAIAEQAPV
+732 LQTSASAEQAPV

-767 EMLTNW
+767 EMLANW
-773 KMKPVAAGSGPAA
+773 KMKPIAADSGPAA
-786 LEALKRAQKKG
+786 VETLEARAEERQ
-797 EPFRLVLADGHMPG
+797 AD
-811 MDGFDLSASLQKDP
+811 SACS
-825 RLRGVTIILLTFAG
+825 G
-839 RREDQ
+839 RRAHAGNGWIRSFRE
-844 ARAKSAG
+844 RAEGCATSWGDDYPFDVCRSPRRSG
-851 AAAAVTKPVKQSEL
+851 ASEKRGRGGRR
-865 WDAIVTALH
+865 DKTGEAIGIVGCD
-874 VPVRQKVRPSAAR
+874 RDRAAR
-887 SPARGTH
+887 SGAPEGAAVGSAKHGAGCASQVAGTGGGGQPRESGTGAASAGTQRTFGDRRGEWKASDCGTGKTQIRSGGDGHSDAGNGRH
-894 RRLRVLVAEDNP
+894 RSDGRNSKKRK
-906 VNQELVL
+906 
-913 HLLERRG
+913 ERRRT
-920 HSAIVA
+920 HSD
-926 ENGKQAIAALEKHK
+926 
-940 FDLVVMDVQMPEM
+940 FRD
-953 GGIEATEEIRRK
+953 
-965 EKSNGGHIPIF
+965 
-976 AMTAHAMPGDR
+976 
-987 ERCLA
+987 
-992 AGMDGYIPKPI
+992 DG
-1003 DPKLFTQVI
+1003 
-1012 ETGALPPSET
+1012 
-1022 AVGGHTKPA
+1022 
-1031 DQMKT
+1031 
-1036 EGAIDAEKLLA
+1036 
-1047 RFDGNRKLLG
+1047 
-1057 SLIGTF
+1057 
-1063 QHDCPKM
+1063 
-1070 MAKIRGGLSARD
+1070 ARD
-1082 PRALAEAAHAL
+1082 
-1093 KGSVGNF
+1093 
-1100 GPSSAFETAREIE
+1100 
-1113 KTGREGKL
+1113 
-1121 DGAWELYA
+1121 
-1129 TLEDDLARL
+1129 
-1138 LPALQ
+1138 
-1143 SAGSPKGAKAQS
+1143 
-1155 KAQSRTKPSRAGRNN
+1155 AGRPGKMPRSGNGRIHSQTN
-1170 RLQHVSRRKR
+1170 RPKIIYANH